1 MRLVTYLRH
10 GGEGQPPRIGAMQG
24 GDVLDL
30 ADLALSHGTSL
41 PHDMLGLIAGGPA
54 VLQQVRGLLEAGGVD
69 LEDRPHLL
77 APIPRP
83 PKGVIGIG
91 LNYAA
96 HVEESARAMD
106 TTREVSYP
114 VVFIKPPTAVT
125 GPDTPIAHPAFTK
138 QLDWESELGVVIGT
152 RCKDVAEADA
162 MGVVFGYTCIN
173 DISARDL
180 RHGGQWTFAKGL
192 DGFAPMG
199 PWIVTADEVPDP
211 HALRVQLHVNGVPKQ
226 DGNSAQ
232 MIFRIPRL
240 IAHLSSGM
248 TLEPGDVIATGS
260 PEGVGI
266 SRTPPEFLHPG
277 ETVEVTVERIGT
289 LRNTII

>member
-1 MRLVTYLRH
+1 MKLVTYERE
-10 GGEGQPPRIGAMQG
+10 GGPRAGVVVDG
-24 GDVLDL
+24 RVHDL
-30 ADLALSHGTSL
+30 AEVGPFPDT
-41 PHDMLGLIAGGPA
+41 MLGLI
-54 VLQQVRGLLEAGGVD
+54 EAGPDALARLRDAVTATLPGGVP
-69 LEDRPHLL
+69 LGEVRLL

-91 LNYAA
+91 LNYAE

-114 VVFIKPPTAVT
+114 VIFIKPPTAVT
-125 GPDTPIAHPAFTK
+125 GPDTNIVHPAFTR
-138 QLDWESELGVVIGT
+138 QLDWESELGVVIGR
-152 RCKDVAEADA
+152 RCRHVAETDA
-162 MGVVFGYTCIN
+162 MGAVFGYTCVN

-199 PWIVTADEVPDP
+199 PWIVTADEIPDP
-211 HALRVQLHVNGVPKQ
+211 HALRVQLRVNGVSKQ

-260 PEGVGI
+260 PAGVGI

-277 ETVEVTVERIGT
+277 DTVEVEVERVGV
-289 LRNTII
+289 LRNRVVAG

>member
-1 MRLVTYLRH
+1 MKLVTYERA
-10 GGEGQPPRIGAMQG
+10 GAPRAGVVVDG
-24 GDVLDL
+24 RVHDV
-30 ADLALSHGTSL
+30 AEVGPFPET
-41 PHDMLGLIAGGPA
+41 MLGLIEAGPDA
-54 VLQQVRGLLEAGGVD
+54 LARLREVLAATLPGGLLLGET
-69 LEDRPHLL
+69 RLL

-91 LNYAA
+91 LNYAE

-114 VVFIKPPTAVT
+114 VIFIKPPTAVT
-125 GPDTPIAHPAFTK
+125 GPDTDIVHPAFTK
-138 QLDWESELGVVIGT
+138 QLDWESELGVVIGR
-152 RCKDVAEADA
+152 RCRHVAEADA
-162 MGVVFGYTCIN
+162 MGAVFGYTCVN

-199 PWIVTADEVPDP
+199 PWIVTADEIPDP
-211 HALRVQLHVNGVPKQ
+211 HALRVQLRVNGVSKQ

-260 PEGVGI
+260 PAGVGI

-277 ETVEVTVERIGT
+277 DAVEVEVERIGT
-289 LRNTII
+289 LRNQVVAG